1 MHVGTHDAAAGLPAL
16 GWVFTGLLLLITLIN
31 QAAGNGMI
39 PPNSTVGIRI
49 PPLQRSEAAW
59 TAGHTAGVKP
69 AVIAFCIAAVCSII
83 GLFAPI
89 AYWGSIA
96 AFVGGLTWVIAS
108 AVRAANSA

>member
-1 MHVGTHDAAAGLPAL
+1 MHVGRHDAAAGLAAL

-31 QAAGNGMI
+31 RAAGDGRI

-59 TAGHTAGVKP
+59 TAGHAAGVKP
-69 AVIAFCIAAVCSII
+69 VVIAFCVAAVCGVV
-83 GLFAPI
+83 GLFAPT
-89 AYWGSIA
+89 AYWGAIA
-96 AFVGGLTWVIAS
+96 AFVGGLVWVIAS